1 MLRRYATV
9 GFAMLGLL
17 MFDWEDPSNEGTLV
31 LDAFDGIAEVIDTVE
46 TDGASKKRDAMD
58 RQAVQ
63 LAQ

>member
-46 TDGASKKRDAMD
+46 TDAASKKRDAMD

>member
-31 LDAFDGIAEVIDTVE
+31 LDAFDGIAEIIDTVE

-63 LAQ
+63 LAH

>member
-31 LDAFDGIAEVIDTVE
+31 LDAFDGIAEVMDTVE

>member
-31 LDAFDGIAEVIDTVE
+31 LDAFDGIAEVIDTLE